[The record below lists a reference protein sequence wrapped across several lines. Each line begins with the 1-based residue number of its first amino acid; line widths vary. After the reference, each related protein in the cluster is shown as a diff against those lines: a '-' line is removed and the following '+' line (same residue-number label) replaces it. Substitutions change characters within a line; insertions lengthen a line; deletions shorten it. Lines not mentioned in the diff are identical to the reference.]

1 MKTKRTYIHSSDYA
15 KEFKNGN
22 ISIKYDT
29 KTINDANKDELLTIS
44 EVLNAIDCY
53 FIGETFCL
61 SNYATGH
68 TVYNAYSDLC
78 YTFNWAWL
86 EDLKAGK
93 TVRLYARKP
102 DEYDKK
108 YIQEMMGD

>member
-1 MKTKRTYIHSSDYA
+1 MKRYTHSSDYA

-29 KTINDANKDELLTIS
+29 ETIESAKNDELLTIS

-61 SNYATGH
+61 SNYASGH
-68 TVYNAYSDLC
+68 MVYNAYSDLV
-78 YTFNWAWL
+78 YTFNWKLL

-93 TVRLYARKP
+93 TIKLYAKKP
-102 DEYDKK
+102 DGNEKEEIEK
-108 YIQEMMGD
+108 FMSE